1 MIEEVTVRGTIIETW
16 GTIIETRFNHKHSH
30 LVDVTIVFYIIHL
43 NTDHPTTTL
52 LLLSFYGES
61 NIQVNW
67 ATHGSLHKIECFCMV
82 ESVNHQ
88 AQSAELA

>member
-1 MIEEVTVRGTIIETW
+1 MIEEVTVR

-30 LVDVTIVFYIIHL
+30 LVDVTTMFFYIIPL

-61 NIQVNW
+61 NIQVNQ
-67 ATHGSLHKIECFCMV
+67 ATHCSLHKIECFCML
-82 ESVNHQ
+82 EGVNHQ